1 MSTTKNIAIGLGI
14 VSGALL
20 ATWLFTGS
28 RKKRTQEFISKK
40 TEDLKKSF
48 KAEKRQADESEAHY
62 I

>member
-28 RKKRTQEFISKK
+28 RKKKTQEFLSRKS
-40 TEDLKKSF
+40 EDLKKSF
-48 KAEKRQADESEAHY
+48 NAGKRKADDSDIHY